1 MKKLVLL
8 ALLIILAIRLQAQ
21 QSPSPANGK
30 IEGSILDSV
39 NKAPVEYATVALY
52 RSDGDKIITG
62 ATSDIKGKFSIDKI
76 PQGTYRIVINF
87 IGYHKKNIGPL
98 KVKGRST
105 LSLGTIQLRS
115 SVTNL
120 KDVTVTAQKNII
132 ENKIDKMV
140 YNAENDLTSQSG
152 VATDVLKK
160 VPQVTVD
167 INGNVELQGN
177 SNIRFL
183 IDGKPSTVFGNNI
196 TDVLQTI
203 PASRIQSIEVVTS
216 PGAKY
221 DAEGTGGIIN
231 IILKKTT
238 ISGISGNA
246 SLSLG
251 TRLENGSV
259 NINART
265 GHIGINAFV
274 SGNAQ
279 LPSTTL
285 NSSTRNTYD
294 TTTSTLMTQDGASKF
309 DRHGIQGGIGF
320 DWAISASDNLTAGF
334 SYNYF
339 GNHSNSSTAQQM
351 IAYDST
357 GKQVSNQ
364 SNVLK
369 SLVDNTTNAYDWNIG
384 YKHKFRQKGH
394 ELNFLYASSYSEN
407 YSSYLQ
413 SQDLPISD
421 SIVTGSKGNNPG
433 NNRET
438 DLSLDYALPIGEVLN
453 IETGAKA
460 VLYELNSIT
469 DAYIFTLSENS
480 FIPDPTQSYTLKYD
494 RNIYAGYLSL
504 SSRLFKWL
512 DFKAG
517 CRYEYTETKIHYTN
531 NPNIDISPYSTFAP
545 SLVLAHTFKNNHV
558 LKLSYSYRIQRP
570 DYRDLNPFINLSD
583 PHNITTGNPNLKPE
597 ISHGFELSYS
607 KAFAKA
613 GNINVVGFYRINI
626 DDIQSF
632 TTYYPTYQI
641 GDSLYTDV
649 TVTMRQ
655 NISKEQRY
663 GLNLYGSFNLVQG
676 LNLRANISMYDRYVE
691 NINAGTTGGTA
702 SMNSFEYRIN
712 LNVSYQLPWNL
723 AVEFFG
729 NFNSPRT
736 TVQGKVPSFTT
747 YSLAV
752 RKQFFDKKFSIALT
766 ATNPFNEYINQKT
779 QLAGD
784 NFTMNSL
791 RQLPYRSFGINLT
804 YKFGKLQFKP
814 EKEEERGDQQN
825 REP

>member
-1 MKKLVLL
+1 MKKPLLL
-8 ALLIILAIRLQAQ
+8 ALLLILVIRVQAQ
-21 QSPSPANGK
+21 QSPSLVNGK
-30 IEGSILDSV
+30 IEGSIIDSV

-52 RSDGDKIITG
+52 RSDGDQIITG
-62 ATSDIKGKFSIDKI
+62 TTTDGKGKFSLDKI
-76 PQGTYRIVINF
+76 PLGTYRIVIDF
-87 IGYHKKNIGPL
+87 IGYQRKTIGPL
-98 KVKGRST
+98 KVSGRST
-105 LSLGTIQLRS
+105 LSLGSIQLRE

-120 KDVTVTAQKNII
+120 KDVTVTAQRNII
-132 ENKIDKMV
+132 ENKIDKLV
-140 YNAENDLTSQSG
+140 YNAENDITSQSG
-152 VATDVLKK
+152 VAIDVLKK
-160 VPQVTVD
+160 VPQISVD
-167 INGNVELQGN
+167 IDGNVELQGN

-238 ISGISGNA
+238 IKGISGNA
-246 SLSLG
+246 SLSVG

-265 GHIGINAFV
+265 GHIGINAYV

-294 TTTSTLMTQDGASKF
+294 TTNTLMTQDGASKF
-309 DRHGIQGGIGF
+309 NRRGVQGGLGF
-320 DWAISASDNLTAGF
+320 DWEITSSDNLTAGF
-334 SYNYF
+334 HYNYF
-339 GNHSNSSTAQQM
+339 GNQFNSSTNQQ
-351 IAYDST
+351 IITYDST
-357 GKQVSNQ
+357 GKQISNQ

-369 SLVDNTTNAYDWNIG
+369 SMSDNWTNAYDWSVG

-394 ELNFLYASSYSEN
+394 ELNFLYSSSYSGN
-407 YSSYLQ
+407 FSSYLQ
-413 SQDLPISD
+413 SQDLPVTD

-433 NNRET
+433 NNHET
-438 DLSLDYALPIGEVLN
+438 DLSADYTLPIGEVIN
-453 IETGAKA
+453 MEAGAKA
-460 VLYELNSIT
+460 ILYELNSIT

-494 RNIYAGYLSL
+494 RNIYAGYLSIGAK
-504 SSRLFKWL
+504 LFKWL

-517 CRYEYTETKIHYTN
+517 CRYEYTETKIVYTN
-531 NPNIDISPYSTFAP
+531 NPNVDIAPYNTFAP
-545 SLVLAHTFKNNHV
+545 SLVLAHSFKNNNV
-558 LKLSYSYRIQRP
+558 LRFSYSYRIQRP

-597 ISHGFELSYS
+597 LTHGFELSYS
-607 KAFAKA
+607 KAFANA
-613 GNINVVGFYRINI
+613 GNINVVGFYRMNI

-632 TTYYPTYQI
+632 TTYYPTYLI
-641 GDSLYTDV
+641 GDSVYTNV
-649 TVTMRQ
+649 TVTTRQ

-663 GLNLYGSFNLVQG
+663 GLNLYGSFNLIKG
-676 LNLRANISMYDRYVE
+676 LNLRANISAYDRYIQ
-691 NINAGTTGGTA
+691 NINEGTSGGTT

-712 LNVSYQLPWNL
+712 MNVSYQLPWDL
-723 AVEFFG
+723 ALEFFG

-736 TVQGKVPSFTT
+736 TVQGKVPSFTS

-752 RKQFFDKKFSIALT
+752 RKQFFEKKFSLALT

-779 QLAGD
+779 SLTGD

-791 RQLPYRSFGINLT
+791 RQLPFRSFGINLT

-814 EKEEERGDQQN
+814 EKEEEHSDQTPQGM
-825 REP
+825 